1 MRRDSSKA
9 IATDS
14 EGHELRVNDNVKEV
28 DGEVSTY
35 FCLHREFYLFT
46 RTYRAEKDAF
56 STLINHSMPSCI
68 IVILSK
74 IVVFSSPARV
84 RWHLWPPKAT
94 SSRPQVL
101 ICPR

>member
-35 FCLHREFYLFT
+35 FCLYLQFHLFT
-46 RTYRAEKDAF
+46 RR
-56 STLINHSMPSCI
+56 L
-68 IVILSK
+68 
-74 IVVFSSPARV
+74 
-84 RWHLWPPKAT
+84 
-94 SSRPQVL
+94 
-101 ICPR
+101 